1 MPFRALL
8 KAALLLATVVRLCFS
23 GCLSVGTLTAGAAG
37 AAGGAGGAVGA
48 GGGLRCA
55 AVAAV
60 APSRV
65 ALRVMRVG
73 EPARGQMFEEPESAE
88 PEPAEPEPE
97 SRRRQ
102 RAAGVGGT
110 AGVGCA
116 AVAAAAP
123 SAASST
129 FAFGGDSTSRA
140 LALPDFRSALQV
152 RVQLEI
158 SEVGLTEKSC
168 AAVRQE
174 VFQRLMRQRALVQA
188 CSKHLLV

>member
-88 PEPAEPEPE
+88 PEPAP
-97 SRRRQ
+97 SMSCTQ
-102 RAAGVGGT
+102 DVLAYT
-110 AGVGCA
+110 
-116 AVAAAAP
+116 AAP
-123 SAASST
+123 S
-129 FAFGGDSTSRA
+129 
-140 LALPDFRSALQV
+140 
-152 RVQLEI
+152 
-158 SEVGLTEKSC
+158 C
-168 AAVRQE
+168 AAP
-174 VFQRLMRQRALVQA
+174 QR
-188 CSKHLLV
+188 